1 MNTKLWNLCNLLSVK
16 IETCL
21 KSCIGNGTF
30 ELRYRTAAD
39 TVAKRQNT
47 RALQQRI
54 EPKRVISQTLQVEL
68 ATVNRDIS
76 YCSKSNI
83 KKYID

>member
-54 EPKRVISQTLQVEL
+54 QPKRDISQTLQVGL

-76 YCSKSNI
+76 YLLQI
-83 KKYID
+83 KYQKIH

>member
-1 MNTKLWNLCNLLSVK
+1 VK
-16 IETCL
+16 IETYL
-21 KSCIGNGTF
+21 NSCIGNGTF

-54 EPKRVISQTLQVEL
+54 QPKSIHPRHCKQ
-68 ATVNRDIS
+68 D
-76 YCSKSNI
+76 
-83 KKYID
+83 